1 MQKTAERYNILKA
14 INYFTEMLTLV
25 EGEEREMYKL
35 ALNALDR
42 MSYIIPVLQGDR
54 MLCPRCGKPYT
65 YRGPGDKLQ
74 GIRIC
79 NNCGQHMQW
88 GKVENYEI

>member
-42 MSYIIPVLQGDR
+42 MSYIIPVL
-54 MLCPRCGKPYT
+54 
-65 YRGPGDKLQ
+65 PGDKLQ

-88 GKVENYEI
+88 GKDEKYEI

>member
-42 MSYIIPVLQGDR
+42 MSYIIPV
-54 MLCPRCGKPYT
+54 
-65 YRGPGDKLQ
+65 
-74 GIRIC
+74 
-79 NNCGQHMQW
+79 
-88 GKVENYEI
+88 